1 MISSSQLASA
11 LAPLGPPAV
20 AVLFTAS
27 ATTCGS
33 SWASAGA
40 TAIIATASIAASI
53 INFFILPLLLMIVF
67 PPEADP
73 LR

>member
-1 MISSSQLASA
+1 MSSSSQLASA
-11 LAPLGPPAV
+11 FAPLGPPAV

-27 ATTCGS
+27 ATTCGSS

-53 INFFILPLLLMIVF
+53 INFFIHPLLLMNLF

-73 LR
+73 